1 MERYIL
7 GIDIGTTSVKALLIS
22 ESGALAAEGKADH
35 DLISAHPG
43 WAEEN
48 AEVWWSNAVA
58 AVRQITDA
66 HPDMAENI
74 VSAGVSG
81 MVPALALLD
90 HDGKPVRNTIQ
101 QNDARAVAQIEKLT
115 ALLDQDELYE
125 RTGTRTNQQHVLPRL
140 LWVKENEPEVFARSE
155 YVVGSYEFVTGR
167 MTGARYIES
176 NWAVESGLYDIRR
189 QCWMTEQFSVL
200 GVDKGYFPPVIAS
213 HEKALAFAQE
223 LQSPLMQLIS
233 GGALLEDDPEQ
244 SRSRSMDGI
253 CRLTKLAERAR
264 CKACA
269 GGGPQLHNC
278 QYERSAPRHPGD
290 CLAAAFRYD
299 RHQCA
304 GAERGELFYGGRA
317 AGKGSL
323 PRAFYRH
330 RSSEKWNVPC
340 TGRWNAPNEGLP
352 EGAFRLR
359 LHGRHHAGAL
369 GNNLPPL
376 RAAGNGKEPCV
387 SARKQLVKLRKPK
400 NRTCLSN
407 QAGPVLLSEACAF
420 SCQISRRRAR

>member
-81 MVPALALLD
+81 MVPALVLLD

-253 CRLTKLAERAR
+253 CRLTKLAERAGVKLVLEADPNCTIANTNDQLR
-264 CKACA
+264 AIREIA
-269 GGGPQLHNC
+269 SPQLSGMIDTNALALNGENFSTAAELLGRDLCHVHFIDIDLPKNGM
-278 QYERSAPRHPGD
+278 RLAPGD
-290 CLAAAFRYD
+290 GTLPMKDYLKVLSDRGYTGGITPELWGTTYHHCAQQAMEKSLAFLR
-299 RHQCA
+299 
-304 GAERGELFYGGRA
+304 EN
-317 AGKGSL
+317 SL
-323 PRAFYRH
+323 
-330 RSSEKWNVPC
+330 
-340 TGRWNAPNEGLP
+340 
-352 EGAFRLR
+352 
-359 LHGRHHAGAL
+359 
-369 GNNLPPL
+369 
-376 RAAGNGKEPCV
+376 
-387 SARKQLVKLRKPK
+387 
-400 NRTCLSN
+400 
-407 QAGPVLLSEACAF
+407 
-420 SCQISRRRAR
+420 

>member
-81 MVPALALLD
+81 MVPALVLNGENFSTAAELLGRD
-90 HDGKPVRNTIQ
+90 
-101 QNDARAVAQIEKLT
+101 LC
-115 ALLDQDELYE
+115 
-125 RTGTRTNQQHVLPRL
+125 HVHFIDIDLP
-140 LWVKENEPEVFARSE
+140 K
-155 YVVGSYEFVTGR
+155 
-167 MTGARYIES
+167 
-176 NWAVESGLYDIRR
+176 
-189 QCWMTEQFSVL
+189 
-200 GVDKGYFPPVIAS
+200 
-213 HEKALAFAQE
+213 
-223 LQSPLMQLIS
+223 
-233 GGALLEDDPEQ
+233 
-244 SRSRSMDGI
+244 
-253 CRLTKLAERAR
+253 
-264 CKACA
+264 
-269 GGGPQLHNC
+269 
-278 QYERSAPRHPGD
+278 
-290 CLAAAFRYD
+290 
-299 RHQCA
+299 
-304 GAERGELFYGGRA
+304 
-317 AGKGSL
+317 
-323 PRAFYRH
+323 
-330 RSSEKWNVPC
+330 KWNVPC
-340 TGRWNAPNEGLP
+340 AGRWNAPDEGLP
-352 EGAFRLR
+352 EGAFRPR

>member
-81 MVPALALLD
+81 MVPALVLN
-90 HDGKPVRNTIQ
+90 GENFS
-101 QNDARAVAQIEKLT
+101 T
-115 ALLDQDELYE
+115 A
-125 RTGTRTNQQHVLPRL
+125 
-140 LWVKENEPEVFARSE
+140 
-155 YVVGSYEFVTGR
+155 
-167 MTGARYIES
+167 
-176 NWAVESGLYDIRR
+176 
-189 QCWMTEQFSVL
+189 
-200 GVDKGYFPPVIAS
+200 
-213 HEKALAFAQE
+213 
-223 LQSPLMQLIS
+223 
-233 GGALLEDDPEQ
+233 
-244 SRSRSMDGI
+244 
-253 CRLTKLAERAR
+253 AE
-264 CKACA
+264 
-269 GGGPQLHNC
+269 
-278 QYERSAPRHPGD
+278 
-290 CLAAAFRYD
+290 
-299 RHQCA
+299 
-304 GAERGELFYGGRA
+304 
-317 AGKGSL
+317 L

-340 TGRWNAPNEGLP
+340 TGRWNAPDEGLP
-352 EGAFRLR
+352 EGAFRPR